1 MYWVRSLNKDTLFN
15 LILAVLVAITVTSLW
30 GVGESR
36 GDVYI
41 SLYTLEYLVLKAVL
55 RPRRRT
61 VDFIAIALLASFMFF
76 VARRVLEVLGL

>member
-1 MYWVRSLNKDTLFN
+1 VRSLNKDTLFN
-15 LILAVLVAITVTSLW
+15 LILAILVTITVTSLW
-30 GVGESR
+30 SVGESR

-55 RPRRRT
+55 RPRRKT

-76 VARRVLEVLGL
+76 VTRRILEVLGL